1 MRALSKTGASRIRR
15 SFPPAA
21 GAAALPAA
29 LLLWGGTVAGTAL
42 TGCSKPSPEPYIHL
56 LHSQQTDKR
65 EQAAAKLLL
74 YGDEIVPR
82 LMEEADSE
90 YTRVRFEVVRLLG
103 RLRNPQAAPALIAA
117 LEDKSAMVAAVAAW
131 SLGELQAPQA
141 VEPMLRYAGEA
152 SKEVRKEVVRALG
165 RCYTDSLEPA
175 VGDSAYRVVFRALR
189 DPTPKV
195 RLNALLGIREFGYR
209 GAAEEII
216 RMTRDPSAR
225 VRHVAVQ
232 ALGQLASGRAPRPRP
247 ISERTRENVAEAL
260 IASLEE
266 PMQTIRTKAIRSLE
280 MMEAQQ
286 AAPHLRP
293 LAESGTVEDRREA
306 GRVLETLRDL
316 KAQKRNTEE
325 I

>member
-1 MRALSKTGASRIRR
+1 MTASPKPDTPRCRRPLSV
-15 SFPPAA
+15 AA
-21 GAAALPAA
+21 GAVLLPV

-42 TGCSKPSPEPYIHL
+42 AGCSKPSPEPYIDL
-56 LHSQQTDKR
+56 LQSQQSKQR
-65 EQAAAKLLL
+65 EKAAAKLLL

-82 LMEEADSE
+82 LMEEADHE
-90 YTRVRFEVVRLLG
+90 LIRVRFEVVRLLG
-103 RLRNPQAAPALIAA
+103 RLRNPEAAPALIAA

-131 SLGELQAPQA
+131 SLGELQVPQA

-165 RCYTDSLEPA
+165 RCYSDSLEPA
-175 VGDSAYRVVFRALR
+175 VKDSAYRVVFRALK
-189 DPTPKV
+189 DPTPRV
-195 RLNALLGIREFGYR
+195 RVNALLGIREFGYR
-209 GAAEEII
+209 GAAEEVI
-216 RMTRDPSAR
+216 RMTRDPSAK

-232 ALGQLASGRAPRPRP
+232 ALGQLASGRAPRARP
-247 ISERTRENVAEAL
+247 ISARTRENVVEAL

-280 MMEAQQ
+280 MIGAPR

-293 LAESGTVEDRREA
+293 LAESGTAEDRREA
-306 GRVLETLRDL
+306 GRVLENLL
-316 KAQKRNTEE
+316 ELEAQPRTSEE

>member
-1 MRALSKTGASRIRR
+1 MRALPKTGATRFRR
-15 SFPPAA
+15 LLPLS
-21 GAAALPAA
+21 AAAVLLAVS
-29 LLLWGGTVAGTAL
+29 LLWGGTVAGTAL
-42 TGCSKPSPEPYIHL
+42 TGCSKPSPEPYINL
-56 LHSQQTDKR
+56 LYSQQSKER

-82 LMEEADSE
+82 LVEEADSE
-90 YTRVRFEVVRLLG
+90 YLRVRFEVVRLLG
-103 RLRNPQAAPALIAA
+103 RLRNPEAAPALIAA
-117 LEDKSAMVAAVAAW
+117 LDDKSANVAAVAAW

-152 SKEVRKEVVRALG
+152 SREVRKEVVRALG
-165 RCYTDSLEPA
+165 RCYSDSLEPA
-175 VGDSAYRVVFRALR
+175 VKDSAYRVVFRALR

-195 RLNALLGIREFGYR
+195 RVNALLGIREFGYR

-232 ALGQLASGRAPRPRP
+232 ALGQLAAGKAPRPRP

-266 PMQTIRTKAIRSLE
+266 PMQTIRSKAIRSLE
-280 MMEAQQ
+280 MMGAQK

-293 LAESGTVEDRREA
+293 LAESGTPEDRREA
-306 GRVLETLRDL
+306 GRVLETLREL
-316 KAQKRNTEE
+316 KAKERNTGET
-325 I
+325 